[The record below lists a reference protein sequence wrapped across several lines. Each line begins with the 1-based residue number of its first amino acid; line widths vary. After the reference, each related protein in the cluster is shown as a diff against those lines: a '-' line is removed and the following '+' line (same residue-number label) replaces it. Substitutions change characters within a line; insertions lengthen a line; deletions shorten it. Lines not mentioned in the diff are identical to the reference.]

1 MCIRDSDITEADIKL
16 LKANNI
22 NAVRTSHYPNHP
34 GFYELCD
41 RYGIYVMDEADLET
55 HGLRRRVP
63 RSDPRWTE
71 ACVDRMVRMVE
82 RDKNHPCVISWSLGL
97 SLIHISFTLAKASRA
112 CSRSFRV

>member
-1 MCIRDSDITEADIKL
+1 MPLDITEADIKL

-55 HGLRRRVP
+55 HGLRRRGSATSGVAARSQRLLDEGDQCCTCLVYPSP
-63 RSDPRWTE
+63 RPR
-71 ACVDRMVRMVE
+71 A
-82 RDKNHPCVISWSLGL
+82 
-97 SLIHISFTLAKASRA
+97 
-112 CSRSFRV
+112 